1 MLHTKKCERRNQVSP
16 KGIKF
21 SLSFAAHPEGTLAV
35 GVVGNGGAVVGGAL
49 RVEVAK
55 PREVGRTTAVTVVVA
70 LLGMEKDETKPR

>member
-1 MLHTKKCERRNQVSP
+1 MSGGIVSR

-21 SLSFAAHPEGTLAV
+21 SFSFAAHPKGTLEV
-35 GVVGNGGAVVGGAL
+35 GVVGNGGAVVGSAL